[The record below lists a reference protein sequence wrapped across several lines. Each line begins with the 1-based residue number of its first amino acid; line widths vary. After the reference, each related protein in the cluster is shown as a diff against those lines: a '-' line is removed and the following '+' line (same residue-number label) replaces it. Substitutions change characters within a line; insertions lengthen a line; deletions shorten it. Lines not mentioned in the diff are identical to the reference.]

1 MAKIAIIGT
10 GYVGLA
16 SAVGFAQL
24 GHDVVGIDIDETK
37 VQKLTSGKSPIFE
50 KDIEKFLAKSLKKK
64 KITFSTD
71 YKKISKAK
79 FVFLCLPT
87 PQLDDG
93 SADTSFILE
102 SSKLLSKHISDSAT
116 LVIKSTVPV
125 NTWKAVKQLL
135 NRKDV
140 SIVSNPEFL
149 REGTALEDFFKP
161 DRIVV
166 GCEFEKKAKEV
177 ANLYKAK
184 NAKVVFTD
192 NTSAEIIK
200 YASNSFLAIKLSFVN
215 EIAAYAESTDA
226 NALEVLHAMGL
237 DKRIGKEFLKPGPG
251 WGGMCFPKDVSALKE
266 SAREKNVPIPLL
278 DAALESNLKAHARIV
293 KKISDALGGSLK
305 DKNVAVWGLAFKANT
320 DDIRETPAID
330 TAVELHKAGA
340 KVRFHDPQAADHF
353 EKLMTS
359 MGVPTDQF
367 ENKYDALNGADGLI
381 VLTEWK
387 QYRAPD
393 FEEIKSRLKLPVIF
407 DGRNLYNT
415 KKVLEQGFQ
424 YYAIGKAI

>member
-166 GCEFEKKAKEV
+166 GCEVEKKAKEV

-184 NAKVVFTD
+184 NTKVVFTD

-293 KKISDALGGSLK
+293 KKISDALGGSLN

-320 DDIRETPAID
+320 DDTRFSPAISV
-330 TAVELHKAGA
+330 AELLIAAGA
-340 KVRFHDPQAADHF
+340 KVTAFDPVVKHVKGLAIDVKSEIVQ
-353 EKLMTS
+353 S
-359 MGVPTDQF
+359 V
-367 ENKYDALNGADGLI
+367 ENVDAVV
-381 VLTEWK
+381 VLTEWQEFK
-387 QYRAPD
+387 S
-393 FEEIKSRLKLPVIF
+393 IKPEV
-407 DGRNLYNT
+407 
-415 KKVLEQGFQ
+415 
-424 YYAIGKAI
+424 IGKAVKQKIIVDSRNLLDKSKWEKQGFRFIGNGYN

>member
-37 VQKLTSGKSPIFE
+37 VQKLTKGKSPIFE

-93 SADTSFILE
+93 SADTSYILE
-102 SSKLLSKHISDSAT
+102 SAKLLSKHLSDSAT

-125 NTWKAVKQLL
+125 NTWKEVEKVL

-166 GCEFEKKAKEV
+166 GCEVEKKAKEV

-293 KKISDALGGSLK
+293 KKIGDALGGSLK

-320 DDIRETPAID
+320 DDTRFSPAISV
-330 TAVELHKAGA
+330 VELLIAQGA
-340 KVRFHDPQAADHF
+340 KVTAFDPVVKQVKGLAIDVKS
-353 EKLMTS
+353 EIVQS
-359 MGVPTDQF
+359 V
-367 ENKYDALNGADGLI
+367 ENVDAI
-381 VLTEWK
+381 VVLTEWQEFKSIKPELIGRAVK
-387 QYRAPD
+387 QKIIID
-393 FEEIKSRLKLPVIF
+393 S
-407 DGRNLYNT
+407 RNLLD
-415 KKVLEQGFQ
+415 KSKWEKQGFRF
-424 YYAIGKAI
+424 IGNGYN

>member
-24 GHDVVGIDIDETK
+24 GHDVVGIDIDESK
-37 VQKLTSGKSPIFE
+37 VQKLTLGKSPIFE
-50 KDIEKFLAKSLKKK
+50 KDIEKFLSKSLKKK

-87 PQLDDG
+87 PQLDNG
-93 SADTSFILE
+93 SADTSYILE
-102 SSKLLSKHISDSAT
+102 SSKLLSKHICDSAT

-125 NTWKAVKQLL
+125 NTWKAVKQVL

-166 GCEFEKKAKEV
+166 GCEVEKKAKEV

-305 DKNVAVWGLAFKANT
+305 DKTVAVWGLAFKANT
-320 DDIRETPAID
+320 DDTRFSPAISV
-330 TAVELHKAGA
+330 VELLIAQGA
-340 KVRFHDPQAADHF
+340 KVTAFDPVVKQVKSLAIDVKS
-353 EKLMTS
+353 EIVQS
-359 MGVPTDQF
+359 V
-367 ENKYDALNGADGLI
+367 ENVDAI
-381 VLTEWK
+381 VVLTEWQEFK
-387 QYRAPD
+387 S
-393 FEEIKSRLKLPVIF
+393 IKPEV
-407 DGRNLYNT
+407 
-415 KKVLEQGFQ
+415 
-424 YYAIGKAI
+424 IGKAVKQKIVIDSRNLLDKSKWEKQGFRFIGNGYN

>member
-166 GCEFEKKAKEV
+166 GCEIEKEAKEV

-320 DDIRETPAID
+320 DDTRFSPAISV
-330 TAVELHKAGA
+330 VELLIAAGA
-340 KVRFHDPQAADHF
+340 KVTAFDPVVKQVKGLAIDVKS
-353 EKLMTS
+353 EIVQS
-359 MGVPTDQF
+359 V
-367 ENKYDALNGADGLI
+367 ENVDAVV
-381 VLTEWK
+381 VLTEWQEFK
-387 QYRAPD
+387 S
-393 FEEIKSRLKLPVIF
+393 IKPEV
-407 DGRNLYNT
+407 
-415 KKVLEQGFQ
+415 
-424 YYAIGKAI
+424 IGKAVKQKIIVDSRNLLDKSKWEKQGFRFIGNGYN

>member
-71 YKKISKAK
+71 YKKISNCK

-93 SADTSFILE
+93 SADTSYILE
-102 SSKLLSKHISDSAT
+102 ASKLLSKHLKDSAT

-125 NTWKAVKQLL
+125 NTWKKVKEVL
-135 NRKDV
+135 NRSDI

-149 REGTALEDFFKP
+149 REGTALDDFFKP

-166 GCEFEKKAKEV
+166 GSEDSKKANEV
-177 ANLYKAK
+177 AKLYKAK

-278 DAALESNLKAHARIV
+278 DAALESNLKAHMRIV
-293 KKISDALGGSLK
+293 KKISDALDGSLK
-305 DKNVAVWGLAFKANT
+305 GKNVAVWGLAFKANT
-320 DDIRETPAID
+320 DDTRFSPAIS
-330 TAVELHKAGA
+330 VIELLLAAGA
-340 KVRFHDPQAADHF
+340 KVTAFDPVVKQVKDLAIDVKT
-353 EKLMTS
+353 EIIQS
-359 MGVPTDQF
+359 V
-367 ENKYDALNGADGLI
+367 ENADALV
-381 VLTEWK
+381 VLTEWQEFK
-387 QYRAPD
+387 S
-393 FEEIKSRLKLPVIF
+393 IKPEL
-407 DGRNLYNT
+407 
-415 KKVLEQGFQ
+415 
-424 YYAIGKAI
+424 IGKAIKQKIVVDSRNLLDKSKWEKSGFRFIGNGYN